1 MHRAHNS
8 SSGEGEHATTTERM
22 RNHHPPTRFFFPP
35 ISLFT
40 LIFARPPERMNLSS
54 VFPLPSPLEPCSIF
68 TTSTFS
74 PAIFAAPRNTP
85 VSTVFQMIEVIENSS
100 HRQQLAVNNL
110 VGERVVQRNWTS
122 NRKREHSL
130 RRLREENF
138 SSEPS
143 ASRDYHLYFAKKFG
157 RAMSWQ
163 CSFRGEAISLES
175 RVKVNGSNLD
185 YPRKRCSSWDA
196 RVPRTAQKFLNER
209 EN

>member
-100 HRQQLAVNNL
+100 DRQQLAVNNL
-110 VGERVVQRNWTS
+110 VGERVVQRNGTS

-130 RRLREENF
+130 RREKKISVASHLHREIIIYISRRNLAEQCLG
-138 SSEPS
+138 SVRSEGKLFP
-143 ASRDYHLYFAKKFG
+143 
-157 RAMSWQ
+157 
-163 CSFRGEAISLES
+163 LE
-175 RVKVNGSNLD
+175 V
-185 YPRKRCSSWDA
+185 
-196 RVPRTAQKFLNER
+196 E
-209 EN
+209 